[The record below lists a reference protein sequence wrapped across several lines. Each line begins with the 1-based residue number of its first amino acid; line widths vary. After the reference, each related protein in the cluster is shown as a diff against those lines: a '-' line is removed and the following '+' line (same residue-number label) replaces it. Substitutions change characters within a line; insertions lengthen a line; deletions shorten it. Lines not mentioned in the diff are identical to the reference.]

1 MQINTDCL
9 IFCLSS
15 DNGRFLA
22 TGTNDG
28 DIDVFVSF
36 SLQRIYR
43 VPQVHKFFVS
53 GVEFL
58 PATQTSLELVGD
70 EAEIALISVSGD
82 KQIVMHKIP
91 KRGKCSSNES
101 HLPRRLQLLVI
112 RLILGYFFPLA
123 TLGFLGSFLFFVF
136 FMFCIYLAMNVLD
149 L

>member
-1 MQINTDCL
+1 M
-9 IFCLSS
+9 
-15 DNGRFLA
+15 
-22 TGTNDG
+22 
-28 DIDVFVSF
+28 FVSF

-43 VPQVHKFFVS
+43 VAQVHKFFVS

-112 RLILGYFFPLA
+112 RLILGYIFPLSN
-123 TLGFLGSFLFFVF
+123 TGLSRLFPLLRLLYVLHLFGDECTR
-136 FMFCIYLAMNVLD
+136 FMT
-149 L
+149 